1 VNPIKPI
8 VLAAISAAL
17 QAYLA
22 DEEAVLQQ
30 QALSLGLAATAG
42 GPPGPQINLWAL
54 SGRQEAMQLRLLM
67 QRRSFR

>member
-1 VNPIKPI
+1 LKSIKPQ
-8 VLAAISAAL
+8 VLAAISAAI

-22 DEEAVLQQ
+22 DEEAVVQQQ
-30 QALSLGLAATAG
+30 QAISLGLAAG
-42 GPPGPQINLWAL
+42 GTPGPQINLWAL

>member
-1 VNPIKPI
+1 MKAIKPQ
-8 VLAAISAAL
+8 VLAAISAAI

-22 DEEAVLQQ
+22 DEEAVMQQQ
-30 QALSLGLAATAG
+30 QAISLGLAAAG
-42 GPPGPQINLWAL
+42 GIPGPQINLWAL

>member
-1 VNPIKPI
+1 VKSIKPQ
-8 VLAAISAAL
+8 LMAAISAAV

-30 QALSLGLAATAG
+30 QAVSLSLAVAG
-42 GPPGPQINLWAL
+42 GPPVNLWAL
-54 SGRQEAMQLRLLM
+54 SGRQETMQLRLLM

>member
-1 VNPIKPI
+1 MNPTKPI
-8 VLAAISAAL
+8 VLAVISAAL

-30 QALSLGLAATAG
+30 QALSLGLAASG

>member
-1 VNPIKPI
+1 VKSIKPQ
-8 VLAAISAAL
+8 VLAAISAAI

-22 DEEAVLQQ
+22 DEEAVMQQQ
-30 QALSLGLAATAG
+30 QAISLGLAAAG
-42 GPPGPQINLWAL
+42 GTPGPQINLWAL

>member
-1 VNPIKPI
+1 MKSIKPQ
-8 VLAAISAAL
+8 VLAAISAAI

-22 DEEAVLQQ
+22 DEEIAVQQQ
-30 QALSLGLAATAG
+30 QAISLGLAAAG
-42 GPPGPQINLWAL
+42 GPGPQINLWAL